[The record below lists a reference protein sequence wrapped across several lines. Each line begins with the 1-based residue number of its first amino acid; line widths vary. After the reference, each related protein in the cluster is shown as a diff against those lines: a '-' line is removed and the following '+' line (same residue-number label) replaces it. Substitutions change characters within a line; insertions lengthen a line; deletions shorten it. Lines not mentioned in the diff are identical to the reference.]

1 MVNQIINATYT
12 ETYDL
17 NTAIGELSMLAV
29 HTPQAPSLKRM
40 FHGFFENY
48 KKYRI
53 NGCHIRMVCASQQ
66 ALTPD
71 LVGLSE
77 GQVDPRDILNP
88 ILFKACTG
96 ESINILLDQ
105 IYNAADPELVG
116 TDKGSLAHHAT
127 TRSSAQTAYYQMLSD
142 DTWRKEHPQRGLE
155 VTGLRPMVHKVV
167 TTQPFKWSG
176 RAGAYSSGDGYLG
189 ELGLPKVRGSSDNE
203 GTIGASNSVG
213 FGSPSGSFVSDVT
226 NPTVF
231 VSNGLTD
238 MPWLET
244 AVVRNITVL
253 DDEGGDPIDVKSK
266 LMINDVP
273 RVYMGCIILPP
284 AILQRLFFRMQ
295 ISWSVSFRDWRPA
308 FEYGPLDS
316 SNAEYDPVKPFPGMV
331 DASNGNTDTYFNLYH
346 SASARSNDGSF
357 GKEYSSFTTT
367 EETEVETVMEQGK
380 HT

>member
-1 MVNQIINATYT
+1 MVNQTINATYT

-29 HTPQAPSLKRM
+29 HTPQAPALKRM

-53 NGCHIRMVCASQQ
+53 NGCNIRMVCASQQ

-71 LVGLSE
+71 LVGLGE

-105 IYNAADPELVG
+105 IYNAADPELVNS
-116 TDKGSLAHHAT
+116 DNGSLAHHAT
-127 TRSSAQTAYYQMLSD
+127 TRSSAQLAYYQMLSD
-142 DTWRKEHPQRGLE
+142 DTWRKEHPQHGLM

-167 TTQPFKWSG
+167 TTQPFKWTG
-176 RAGAYSSGDGYLG
+176 RAGATDTSGGYLSNRSLPKIRGNSGDG
-189 ELGLPKVRGSSDNE
+189 P
-203 GTIGASNSVG
+203 GTGTTVG
-213 FGSPSGSFVSDVT
+213 FGSPAGSFVSDVT

-231 VSNGLTD
+231 VSNGMTD

-253 DDEGGDPIDVKSK
+253 DDEGGEPIDVKAK

-284 AILQRLFFRMQ
+284 AQLQRLFFRMQ

-331 DASNGNTDTYFNLYH
+331 DAASGNTDTYFNLYH
-346 SASARSNDGSF
+346 TPSAKSDNGSF
-357 GKEYSSFTTT
+357 GKELSSFTTT
-367 EETEVETVMEQGK
+367 EETEVETVMEQGS
-380 HT
+380 

>member
-1 MVNQIINATYT
+1 MVNQTINATYT

-29 HTPQAPSLKRM
+29 HTPQAPALKRM

-53 NGCHIRMVCASQQ
+53 NGCNIRMVCASQQ

-71 LVGLSE
+71 LVGLGE

-105 IYNAADPELVG
+105 IYNASDSELVNP
-116 TDKGSLAHHAT
+116 DNGSLAHHAT
-127 TRSSAQTAYYQMLSD
+127 TRSSAQLAYYQMLSD
-142 DTWRKEHPQRGLE
+142 DTWRKEHPQNGLM

-167 TTQPFKWSG
+167 TTQPFKWTGHNTNQAGVSWPAVQSSTVSDSG
-176 RAGAYSSGDGYLG
+176 
-189 ELGLPKVRGSSDNE
+189 GSTDSQ
-203 GTIGASNSVG
+203 VWG
-213 FGSPSGSFVSDVT
+213 FGGPSGSFVSDVT
-226 NPTVF
+226 NRTVF
-231 VSNGLTD
+231 VSNGMTD

-244 AVVRNITVL
+244 AVVRSVTVL
-253 DDEGGDPIDVKSK
+253 DDEGGDPVSVKAK

-273 RVYMGCIILPP
+273 RVYMGCIVLPP
-284 AILQRLFFRMQ
+284 AQLQRLFFRMQ
-295 ISWSVSFRDWRPA
+295 ISWSVSFKDWRPA

-316 SNAEYDPVKPFPGMV
+316 SNAEFDPVKPFPGMV
-331 DASNGNTDTYFNLYH
+331 DAASGNTDTYFNLYH
-346 SASARSNDGSF
+346 SASAKSSDGAF
-357 GKEYSSFTTT
+357 GKELSSFTTT
-367 EETEVETVMEQGK
+367 EETEVETVMEQGS
-380 HT
+380 